1 MGRISGILRD
11 SFVGFPCNYYAHF
24 LAKTV
29 KIEDFL
35 HGSRVL
41 SDGAPEEIRT
51 PDPQIRS
58 FILRVLIS
66 VHLCSSKFITVANQ

>member
-1 MGRISGILRD
+1 MPIAVPDPGGKLEW
-11 SFVGFPCNYYAHF
+11 F

-29 KIEDFL
+29 KISNFL

-58 FILRVLIS
+58 PIL
-66 VHLCSSKFITVANQ
+66 SKALTFLGFP